1 MIFFSMKRIY
11 HSFSHHSRFS
21 SPSETE
27 CLANINRRLFSSAD
41 TILKAQ
47 RMILTFGTAWV
58 YKLKSSGKVVSN
70 CHRLPEKMFDRQLL
84 TVGEIV
90 AEWKSLL
97 LSLWKQNPE
106 LKILFTVSPI
116 RHWKDGAHGNQLSK
130 ATLLLAIDALQK
142 EFPEHTAYFPAYEIM
157 MDELRSTVS
166 MPTICCIHPPRR
178 SNISGNGSQAA
189 CFHLIRCQFLKNG
202 RISKR
207 PLTTSRFNRKAK
219 PINDSS
225 RKLC

>member
-1 MIFFSMKRIY
+1 
-11 HSFSHHSRFS
+11 
-21 SPSETE
+21 
-27 CLANINRRLFSSAD
+27 
-41 TILKAQ
+41 
-47 RMILTFGTAWV
+47 
-58 YKLKSSGKVVSN
+58 
-70 CHRLPEKMFDRQLL
+70 MFDRQLL

-130 ATLLLAIDALQK
+130 ATLCLPSTLCKGIPGTHRL
-142 EFPEHTAYFPAYEIM
+142 FPS
-157 MDELRSTVS
+157 LRNHDGRIEGVPFYADDMLHPST
-166 MPTICCIHPPRR
+166 RR

>member
-1 MIFFSMKRIY
+1 MERPTSIALGTESGAEDTLHRQ
-11 HSFSHHSRFS
+11 SDPPLERRSTRQPAQQSH
-21 SPSETE
+21 P
-27 CLANINRRLFSSAD
+27 
-41 TILKAQ
+41 
-47 RMILTFGTAWV
+47 
-58 YKLKSSGKVVSN
+58 
-70 CHRLPEKMFDRQLL
+70 
-84 TVGEIV
+84 
-90 AEWKSLL
+90 
-97 LSLWKQNPE
+97 
-106 LKILFTVSPI
+106 
-116 RHWKDGAHGNQLSK
+116 
-130 ATLLLAIDALQK
+130 LLAIDALQK

-157 MDELRSTVS
+157 MDELREYRS

-178 SNISGNGSQAA
+178 SNISGNDSQAA